1 MSERGSELSL
11 PRPDPPFSNLL
22 TSPEAPSPPRAPG
35 SSVRSV
41 HHCPLLATLLGR
53 VLPSHPHQ
61 LRTTV
66 KAAPRPSTWRRD
78 LINTES

>member
-1 MSERGSELSL
+1 MSERGSESRL

-22 TSPEAPSPPRAPG
+22 TSPEAPSPPRPPG
-35 SSVRSV
+35 PSVCSV
-41 HHCPLLATLLGR
+41 PHCPSLATLLGR
-53 VLPSHPHQ
+53 GLPYHPHQ
-61 LRTTV
+61 LRATV